1 MNSGDETLV
10 GDKGITLSGGQ
21 KSRISLARAVYSD
34 CDIVLLD
41 DPLSAVDAEV
51 ANHIFHECIK
61 TLLQGKTVILATH
74 QIQFLS
80 QADKILVLEGGSAL
94 FYGSYEKLQEREDIK
109 QMLGDVAFNKGE
121 QHVAKNKI
129 EEKEEKNEKISI
141 EEEEI
146 TNSDVK
152 FSTYIRYFKYGFGSM
167 FIILLVFCVMGIS
180 QVFLQYTIFWVRNW
194 SNSRNQDSN
203 YYIKGM
209 GILILLTYVFFG
221 FRVFFYVN
229 LFLKSNAKLH
239 NEALKSIALAPS
251 VFFDKNPTG
260 RIINRFSKDVGVVDG
275 PLQFYLY
282 ESVSSTLIIL
292 GPIVVSI
299 IILPYNLIVLPLWL
313 LILYSLIRY
322 VSPIIIKL
330 RKIELVSRGP
340 LLSTVNSGLNGLPV
354 IRCLKLQR
362 KFKKDIK
369 KFVEYNYRAYV
380 TFQTLMRFNQCY
392 ADLGTTLI
400 VVLNVCII
408 IGTKGQIDAGLA
420 AFSMSTT
427 SGMLG
432 LSSIWVKFV
441 LELGTNMASAQRLL
455 EYSDIDPES
464 GYILS
469 ENFELKRGEIKFENV
484 FMRYRPTFP
493 YSLQGLTFSIQP
505 GHKVG
510 IIGRTG
516 AGKSSILQ
524 VLFRLVNPEKG
535 TVYLD
540 GVDYMKIGLQNL
552 RKQLSVIPQTPVLF
566 TASIRDNLDP
576 FKLSTDE
583 ELIQALE
590 EVQLKDIILE
600 YENGLYTEVRGDGIT
615 LSAGQKQLLCLARV
629 VIRKN
634 KIIMMDEATANVD
647 NETDRIIQ
655 ETIKNKFE
663 TSTLLVIAHRIR
675 TIIQSDKIIVVDAG
689 KCKEYGS
696 PSELYNIEDSLFR
709 NMIYH
714 TGPEESQHL
723 VNCIMLN
730 HTKNKLD

>member
-1 MNSGDETLV
+1 ME
-10 GDKGITLSGGQ
+10 
-21 KSRISLARAVYSD
+21 
-34 CDIVLLD
+34 
-41 DPLSAVDAEV
+41 
-51 ANHIFHECIK
+51 
-61 TLLQGKTVILATH
+61 
-74 QIQFLS
+74 
-80 QADKILVLEGGSAL
+80 
-94 FYGSYEKLQEREDIK
+94 
-109 QMLGDVAFNKGE
+109 
-121 QHVAKNKI
+121 
-129 EEKEEKNEKISI
+129 
-141 EEEEI
+141 
-146 TNSDVK
+146 
-152 FSTYIRYFKYGFGSM
+152 
-167 FIILLVFCVMGIS
+167 
-180 QVFLQYTIFWVRNW
+180 
-194 SNSRNQDSN
+194 
-203 YYIKGM
+203 
-209 GILILLTYVFFG
+209 
-221 FRVFFYVN
+221 
-229 LFLKSNAKLH
+229 
-239 NEALKSIALAPS
+239 
-251 VFFDKNPTG
+251 
-260 RIINRFSKDVGVVDG
+260 
-275 PLQFYLY
+275 
-282 ESVSSTLIIL
+282 
-292 GPIVVSI
+292 
-299 IILPYNLIVLPLWL
+299 
-313 LILYSLIRY
+313 
-322 VSPIIIKL
+322 
-330 RKIELVSRGP
+330 
-340 LLSTVNSGLNGLPV
+340 
-354 IRCLKLQR
+354 R
-362 KFKKDIK
+362 KFKKDIRR
-369 KFVEYNYRAYV
+369 FINQHFRAYV
-380 TFQTLMRFNQCY
+380 TFQTLMRFNQFY

-400 VVLNVCII
+400 VILNVSII
-408 IGTKGQIDAGLA
+408 LATRGYVDPALA
-420 AFSMSTT
+420 AFSLSST
-427 SGMLG
+427 SSMLG
-432 LSSIWVKFV
+432 LSSLWVKCV
-441 LELGTNMASAQRLL
+441 LELGTNMSSAQRLL

-566 TASIRDNLDP
+566 AASIRDNLDP

-663 TSTLLVIAHRIR
+663 NCTLLVIAHRIR
-675 TIIQSDKIIVVDAG
+675 TIIQSDKIIVVDSG
-689 KCKEYGS
+689 KCKEYGT
-696 PSELYNIEDSLFR
+696 PFELYNIEDSLFR

-714 TGPEESQHL
+714 TGPEESEYL
-723 VNCIMLN
+723 VNCIKQN
-730 HTKNKLD
+730 